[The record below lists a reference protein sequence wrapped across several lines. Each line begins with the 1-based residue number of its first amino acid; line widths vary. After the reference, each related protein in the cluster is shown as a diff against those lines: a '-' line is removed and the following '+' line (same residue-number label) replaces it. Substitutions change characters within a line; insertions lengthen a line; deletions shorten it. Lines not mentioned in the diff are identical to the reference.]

1 MQSKNPF
8 IQKSRSGECTETASV
23 QTISL
28 SGVQELEFQRVDC
41 ERSGRHQAS
50 EVSSGNTRSDL
61 RRRQQRCVIEDANE
75 DCQSAS
81 DAIH

>member
-1 MQSKNPF
+1 MHRDSDSPDCQS
-8 IQKSRSGECTETASV
+8 RCRV
-23 QTISL
+23 
-28 SGVQELEFQRVDC
+28 SGVQELEFQRVKR
-41 ERSGRHQAS
+41 ERSGQDQAS

-81 DAIH
+81 DATH